1 MWLELVIGFVLMYF
15 LVRDGVC
22 RGMLRAWEIKE
33 KRDAKQAA
41 AGRAAQQPTQASPRP
56 AAPPAVHSPRKA

>member
-22 RGMLRAWEIKE
+22 RGMLRAWEIKA
-33 KRDAKQAA
+33 RNDAKAAQAA
-41 AGRAAQQPTQASPRP
+41 LPPTPASPRP
-56 AAPPAVHSPRKA
+56 AAPPAAGSPRRA